1 MTKLFDLIFNDIKT
15 IFTSFSILAVI
26 IGGNILYAFFYPSPY
41 LNDIL
46 IKQKIALVDDDNS
59 TLSREFIFRANAT
72 SKVEIIVD
80 TTMQEAR
87 NLLEQ
92 NKIYGILYI
101 PKDFEQNSI
110 KSSVPQIYYI
120 ANNSY
125 FLIYSTIIEGLNNVA
140 NSMSFD
146 IKIKQSLYNKNA
158 FNGNIFDDRN
168 ALDFEFNAL
177 YNPSVGYLNY
187 ILAVILIFV
196 LHQTILISCG
206 ILCGTQTQQ
215 FTQGKSGYYSSA
227 NTSLLITARLI
238 AFIFIYFPIFLF
250 YFGFIYDFYNI
261 TTFAS
266 VLYLVVFGIAFILC
280 ATSFAIFLG
289 VSFKRREYVPQITL
303 VMSMPLLFALGIIF
317 PNENIPFIIKF
328 FMDFIPI
335 TPSVNGFIKINQLGA
350 DFGLITKDFYHLL
363 ALIILYTLSSSLILK
378 KRYKNSIKCY

>member
-266 VLYLVVFGIAFILC
+266 VLYLVIFGIAFILC

-350 DFGLITKDFYHLL
+350 DFRLIAKDFYHLL